1 MGLVRLEGPGE
12 AGFDDFLREHE
23 PLSLRIRGAL
33 AEKGD
38 EATIWVDDPDAPAL
52 VVHQTGDMLGPVGE
66 PERMSRHLDDLEA
79 IAREAKARG
88 LIRRSRELPGEENIL
103 RLSALPAPAR
113 DAIAARR
120 RLVRENPC
128 GLYTLS
134 KEDFSPCREGPRI
147 ENIREEE
154 YELVAGLAQYGEGTS
169 YLEERLAG
177 APHAAVRV
185 GGELAAYMIV
195 HANGSIGML
204 HTIEKF
210 RGRGL
215 GRRVA
220 SAMAEMQFERG
231 RPVYCYIVG
240 GNVASERVFNALG
253 FRRAADVSWAAFE
266 MAEE

>member
-12 AGFDDFLREHE
+12 AGFEAFLRRHD
-23 PLSLRIRGAL
+23 PFSLRIRGAL
-33 AEKGD
+33 AETGG

-52 VVHQTGDMLGPVGE
+52 AVHQTGDMLGPVGA
-66 PERMSRHLDDLEA
+66 PERISRHLDDLEA

-88 LIRRSRELPGEENIL
+88 PIRRRRELPGEENIL
-103 RLSALPAPAR
+103 RLSALPAAAR
-113 DAIAARR
+113 DAVAARR
-120 RLVRENPC
+120 RIVRETPC

-134 KEDFSPCREGPRI
+134 KKDFSPCREGPRI
-147 ENIREEE
+147 GKIQEEE
-154 YELVAGLAQYGEGTS
+154 YEFVAGLAQYGEGTS

-215 GRRVA
+215 GRWVA

-231 RPVYCYIVG
+231 RPVYCYIVE
-240 GNVASERVFNALG
+240 GNAPSVRLFTALG

-266 MAEE
+266 MAER